1 MSYVLSIIGIVAA
14 FFLLK
19 YRQKIGDE
27 IGEADWML
35 KVGGVY
41 NVIIIAAVF
50 IFFWSFTTLT
60 GTSDFFF
67 GWLRYLI
74 PGANRSA
81 PATDLGS
88 GI

>member
-1 MSYVLSIIGIVAA
+1 MSYFLSIVGFILA

-19 YRQKIGDE
+19 YRQRIGDE

-41 NVIIIAAVF
+41 NVIIIVAIF
-50 IFFWSFTTLT
+50 IFFWSFTAIT
-60 GTSDFFF
+60 GTSDMFF
-67 GWLRYLI
+67 GWVKYLI
-74 PGANRSA
+74 PGLNRSA
-81 PATDLGS
+81 PTDLGS

>member
-1 MSYVLSIIGIVAA
+1 MQYVLAIIGVVAA

-19 YRQKIGDE
+19 YRQRIGDE

-41 NVIIIAAVF
+41 NCIIILSVF

-60 GTSDFFF
+60 GTSDMFF
-67 GWLRYLI
+67 GWVKYLI
-74 PGANRSA
+74 PGLNRSA
-81 PATDLGS
+81 PADAGM

>member
-1 MSYVLSIIGIVAA
+1 MKYVLAIIGIIAA

-19 YRQKIGDE
+19 YRQRIGDE

-41 NVIIIAAVF
+41 NCIIILSIF

-60 GTSDFFF
+60 GTADFFF
-67 GWLRYLI
+67 GWIRYLI
-74 PGANRSA
+74 PGLNRSQ
-81 PATDLGS
+81 PVDLGT

>member
-1 MSYVLSIIGIVAA
+1 MQYVLSLIGIAMSI
-14 FFLLK
+14 FMLK
-19 YRQKIGDE
+19 YRQRIGDE

-41 NVIIIAAVF
+41 NFIIILALF
-50 IFFWSFTTLT
+50 IFFWSFMTLT

-67 GWLRYLI
+67 GWIRYLI
-74 PGANRSA
+74 PGLQPRAA
-81 PATDLGS
+81 VDAGG

>member
-1 MSYVLSIIGIVAA
+1 MSYFLSIVG
-14 FFLLK
+14 FGLSFLLLK

-41 NVIIIAAVF
+41 NCIIILAVF
-50 IFFWSFTTLT
+50 IFFWSFTTIT
-60 GTSDFFF
+60 GTSDMFF
-67 GWLRYLI
+67 GWVKYLI
-74 PGANRSA
+74 PGLNRSA
-81 PATDLGS
+81 PTDIGT